1 MRKKQTPVE
10 EVATSDVAALPQDVE
25 NIKVFLEEI
34 LRRMNLCECSVR
46 ATTDGEVILLNID
59 GEDTAALIG
68 HHGEVLD
75 ALQYLCSLMLNGK
88 SEGFRRIVLD
98 TNDYRNKREKAL
110 QHLAKNLEAKVK
122 RTGRSC
128 KLEPMNPYE
137 RRIIHTTLQDSAYV
151 TTESEGQGN
160 TRHVVVSPKSQSNIL
175 NTPTAPRKTLNFVYR
190 SEKKRR

>member
-10 EVATSDVAALPQDVE
+10 EVAVPVGVEQPQDVIE
-25 NIKVFLEEI
+25 IKEFLEEV
-34 LRRMNLCECSVR
+34 LHKMNVCECSVQ
-46 ATTDGEVILLNID
+46 AEVDGEVISLNVVGD
-59 GEDTAALIG
+59 DTAVLIG

-88 SEGFRRIVLD
+88 SEKFKRIVLD

-110 QHLAKNLEAKVK
+110 QRLAKNLEAKVK

-137 RRIIHTTLQDSAYV
+137 RRIIHTTLQDSQYV

-160 TRHVVVSPKSQSNIL
+160 VRHVVVLPKSQSNVL
-175 NTPTAPRKTLNFVYR
+175 NTPTAPLNTLNFVYR
-190 SEKKRR
+190 SENKRR